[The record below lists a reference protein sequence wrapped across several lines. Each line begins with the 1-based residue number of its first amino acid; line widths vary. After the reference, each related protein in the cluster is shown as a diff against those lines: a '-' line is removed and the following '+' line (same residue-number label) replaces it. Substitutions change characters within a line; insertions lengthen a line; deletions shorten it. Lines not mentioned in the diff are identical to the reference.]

1 MAGGMRMNDRQ
12 MKQAMKKMGIKQT
25 SIDDVTE
32 VIIRTK
38 TNEIVI
44 RGADVVCVE
53 MGGSKSY
60 QISGVETVRE
70 LGAAEEGGDL
80 YLINGNMTKL
90 ADAGIFAADS
100 GKEDSDEEVLE
111 VEKQDGD
118 QSGDDG
124 TSDGENAIPKRNNR
138 RGKLV

>member
-1 MAGGMRMNDRQ
+1 MSNMAGGMRMNDRQ
-12 MKQAMKKMGIKQT
+12 MKQAMKKMGIKQS

-70 LGAAEEGGDL
+70 LGATGEDAPVVTFASEDVDLVMSQTGCDREKAVEALTATDGQPAE
-80 YLINGNMTKL
+80 
-90 ADAGIFAADS
+90 
-100 GKEDSDEEVLE
+100 
-111 VEKQDGD
+111 
-118 QSGDDG
+118 
-124 TSDGENAIPKRNNR
+124 AILKIMSE
-138 RGKLV
+138 

>member
-25 SIDDVTE
+25 SINDVTE

-60 QISGVETVRE
+60 QISGVETIRE
-70 LGAAEEGGDL
+70 LGTAGGSTCRDLRIRGCRSCHVTDRMRPREGCRSADR
-80 YLINGNMTKL
+80 NGRT
-90 ADAGIFAADS
+90 A
-100 GKEDSDEEVLE
+100 
-111 VEKQDGD
+111 
-118 QSGDDG
+118 
-124 TSDGENAIPKRNNR
+124 R
-138 RGKLV
+138 RGHPEDHVGVITCVWQYPERS